1 MLSTHPNKL
10 IEEAPFGFAVHVFK
24 RDAAGRIVGFGFEY
38 LNKVLHN
45 WLSYRGIDWL
55 TEGSEQLHPYIQDLG
70 NSDWTKVFASL
81 EPGKPFLFEQYLA
94 AQQNWIKIEAY
105 RVDDDHFATSWQPN
119 EMAQNWKQELERLRL
134 FMDSS
139 TDAIQVSETT
149 GRMVY
154 INQEGAFRLGI
165 DQAEVQ
171 SFQVRDFEPLFEH
184 VGSWEA
190 HVQKLRMGEMQIVS
204 RNFHKGIERE
214 IPVEVQVSLRQI
226 LGKEY
231 VVAVSRNISDRM
243 ATQSELEKHA
253 AMLEVLTHMASTY
266 INAPVTQLAQLI
278 KESLR
283 ELGEFVSADRAY
295 IFDYNFKDQNCSNTY
310 EWCAEGI
317 TPEIDNLQNIP
328 IDLIPYWV
336 EQHQAGKA
344 FFVDEVAWLPEELN
358 DLREILEPQ
367 GIVSLMTV
375 PMLSPDGKL
384 LGFLGFDSVR
394 EKKVYSDKE
403 RQLLEVFASMLVN
416 IRLRAET
423 QTRMEE
429 AIAEARAA
437 SKAKSE
443 FLANMSHELRTP
455 LNGVIGF
462 VDLLRS
468 TPLSPNQVEFVE
480 NTSISAR
487 TLLDL
492 INDVLDFSKI
502 EAEKL
507 ELEVLPTSLP
517 SLVEQAIDI
526 VKYESARKQI
536 ELVLDFDPHLPAKV
550 HTDALRLKQVLVNLL
565 SNAIKFTSVGE
576 VRLRVEGSVA
586 GSQCRLRFEV
596 HDTGIGISVEQQQR
610 MFKAFSQGDSSTSR
624 KFGGTGL
631 GLAISSFLV
640 NKMGG
645 TLEVSS
651 KQGKGSV
658 FGFELSLTI
667 EPSDGTAYE
676 KPAFLENKTAWFIEN
691 HIGAAQILQQQLDF
705 LDVTSACFY
714 DAQAVLAA
722 QNKSNAPD
730 VLIIDYHLG
739 LTDGRSLLKKLR
751 SNGGEK
757 WAKIPVLMLQMATD
771 DLSITTEDLDLGV
784 GFKLSKPLKT
794 RELHDALLGLFTAN
808 DSGKA
813 AQRQQAEHP
822 VRQVLSTDVRA
833 VVMLV
838 DDVPLNLT
846 LARWMIEK
854 MVPGVRLLEARSGEA
869 ALLLLNE
876 GVQPDLIFMDV
887 QMPDLDGLETT
898 RLIRERENHQDNG
911 THIPIVALTAGAL
924 QEERMRCLAAGMD
937 DFLTKPIH
945 VDQLEQMIRKF
956 LQKG

>member
-1 MLSTHPNKL
+1 MLPNQFEQL
-10 IEEAPFGFAVHVFK
+10 IEAAPIGFASHAFK
-24 RDAAGRIVGFGFEY
+24 RNAEGEITGYSIVSMNRQ
-38 LNKVLHN
+38 LRN
-45 WLSYRGIDWL
+45 WLGIQGPL
-55 TEGSEQLHPYIQDLG
+55 FVENEGMYPYPSAQG
-70 NSDWTKVFASL
+70 ETSWTNVFAEL
-81 EPGKPFLFEQYLA
+81 EEGNPFKTNWFVAA
-94 AQQNWIKIEAY
+94 AQAWFQIEAY
-105 RVDDDHFATSWQPN
+105 RIDTDHFGILWQTVSEENSWKL
-119 EMAQNWKQELERLRL
+119 EFERLKQ
-134 FMDSS
+134 FMNSS
-139 TDAIQVSETT
+139 TDAIQVSDTA

-154 INQEGAFRLGI
+154 INQEGAYRLGI
-165 DQAEVQ
+165 DPTEVQ
-171 SFQVRDFEPLFEH
+171 NFQVRDFEPLFQH

-231 VVAVSRNISDRM
+231 VVAVSRNITDRM

-266 INAPVTQLAQLI
+266 INAPVTQLGNLI
-278 KESLR
+278 NESLR
-283 ELGEFVSADRAY
+283 ELGEFVQADRAY
-295 IFDYNFKDQNCSNTY
+295 IFDYNFKKQNCSNTY
-310 EWCAEGI
+310 EWCADGI
-317 TPEIDNLQNIP
+317 SPEIDNLQEIP

-336 EQHQAGKA
+336 ERHQSGEA
-344 FFVDEVAWLPEELN
+344 FFVEEVAWLPDELHS
-358 DLREILEPQ
+358 LREILEPQ

-375 PMLSPDGKL
+375 PMLAPDGEL
-384 LGFLGFDSVR
+384 LGFLGFDSVK
-394 EKKVYSDKE
+394 EKKIYSGKE

-416 IRLRAET
+416 IRLRAQT
-423 QTRMEE
+423 QTRMEA
-429 AIAEARAA
+429 AIAEAQAA

-507 ELEVLPTSLP
+507 ELEMHPTSLP

-536 ELVLDFDPHLPAKV
+536 ELLLDLDPLLPAKV

-565 SNAIKFTSVGE
+565 SNAIKFTDVGE
-576 VRLRVEGSVA
+576 VRLRVEGQCVA
-586 GSQCRLRFEV
+586 DHCKIRFEV
-596 HDTGIGISVEQQQR
+596 HDTGIGISKEQQER

-624 KFGGTGL
+624 RFGGTGL

-640 NKMGG
+640 HKMGG
-645 TLEVSS
+645 TLTVNSQ
-651 KQGKGSV
+651 QGQGSV
-658 FGFELSLTI
+658 FGFELELQS
-667 EPSDGTAYE
+667 EGQGQSVYA
-676 KPAFLENKTAWFIEN
+676 KPDFLKDKRAWQIEN

-705 LDVTSACFY
+705 FGMKTASFF
-714 DAQAVLAA
+714 DADAALAA
-722 QNKSNAPD
+722 QSTAAVPD
-730 VLIIDYHLG
+730 VIIVDYHLG
-739 LTDGRSLLKKLR
+739 LTDGKTLVKQLR
-751 SNGGEK
+751 TKGGSK
-757 WAKIPVLMLQMATD
+757 WENIPVLMLQLATD
-771 DLSITTEDLDLGV
+771 DLSITTEDLDLHI
-784 GFKLSKPLKT
+784 GFKLSKPIKT
-794 RELHDALLGLFTAN
+794 RELHDALLGLFSQKGRGNTT
-808 DSGKA
+808 
-813 AQRQQAEHP
+813 QRQQAEHP
-822 VRQVLSTDVRA
+822 VRQVLTSDQRP

-876 GVQPDLIFMDV
+876 GVKPDLIFMDV

-898 RLIRERENHQDNG
+898 RLIRERENHQNNAA
-911 THIPIVALTAGAL
+911 HIPIVALTAGAL

-956 LQKG
+956 LQKD

>member
-1 MLSTHPNKL
+1 MQPLWLTNL
-10 IEEAPFGFAVHVFK
+10 LEEAPMGFAAHAYK
-24 RDAAGRIVGFGFEY
+24 RDASGRIVGFGFVAM
-38 LNKVLHN
+38 NKALRT
-45 WLSYRGIDWL
+45 WLSHSHIDWVAH
-55 TEGSEQLHPYIQDLG
+55 GSEKQHPYAADAAKG
-70 NSDWTKVFASL
+70 DWTSVFASL
-81 EPGKPFLFEQYLA
+81 QPGMPFHFEQYLSTT
-94 AQQNWIKIEAY
+94 QMWFKVEAY
-105 RVDDDHFATSWQPN
+105 RLDDDHFATSWQPT
-119 EMAQNWKQELERLRL
+119 EVAQSWKQEFERLRL

-139 TDAIQVSETT
+139 TDAIQVSDTQ
-149 GRMVY
+149 GRLVY
-154 INQEGAFRLGI
+154 INQEGANRLGI
-165 DQAEVQ
+165 KPEEVHG
-171 SFQVRDFEPLFEH
+171 FQVRDFEPLFETA
-184 VGSWEA
+184 GSWEA
-190 HVQKLRMGEMQIVS
+190 HIQTLRSGEMQIIS
-204 RNFHKGIERE
+204 RNFHRGFERE
-214 IPVEVQVSLRQI
+214 IPVEVHVSLRNI
-226 LGKEY
+226 HGKEY

-243 ATQSELEKHA
+243 ESQMELQKHA

-266 INAPVTQLAQLI
+266 INAPVTALSQLI
-278 KESLR
+278 HESLR
-283 ELGEFVSADRAY
+283 ELGEFVHADRAY
-295 IFDYNFKDQNCSNTY
+295 VFDYDFTSRTCSNTF

-317 TPEIDNLQNIP
+317 SPELDNLQEVP
-328 IDLIPYWV
+328 LDLIPYWV
-336 EQHQAGKA
+336 DCHQSGQA
-344 FFVDEVAWLPEELN
+344 FFVDEVAWLPEDLAG
-358 DLREILEPQ
+358 LREILEPQ

-394 EKKVYSDKE
+394 EKKIYSDKE
-403 RQLLEVFASMLVN
+403 KQLLEVFASMLVN
-416 IRLRAET
+416 IRLRAEN

-517 SLVEQAIDI
+517 ALVEQAIDI

-536 ELVLDFDPHLPAKV
+536 ELLLDFDPSLPAKV
-550 HTDALRLKQVLVNLL
+550 HTDSLRLKQVLVNLL
-565 SNAIKFTSVGE
+565 SNAIKFTVVGE
-576 VRLRVEGSVA
+576 VRLRVEGNMN
-586 GSQCRLRFEV
+586 GDCCQLRFEV
-596 HDTGIGISVEQQQR
+596 HDTGIGISPEQQQR
-610 MFKAFSQGDSSTSR
+610 MFNAFSQGDSSTSR

-640 NKMGG
+640 HKMGG
-645 TLEVSS
+645 TLKVSS
-651 KQGKGSV
+651 KQGQGSV
-658 FGFELSLTI
+658 FGFELSLAVETT
-667 EPSDGTAYE
+667 EGSAYE
-676 KPAFLENKTAWFIEN
+676 KPAFLQNKTAWFIEN
-691 HIGAAQILQQQLDF
+691 HIGAAQIMQQQLDF
-705 LDVTSACFY
+705 LDVKSEGFH
-714 DAQAVLAA
+714 DAPAVLAA
-722 QNKSNAPD
+722 QEKLGPPD

-739 LTDGRSLLKKLR
+739 LTDGRTLLKQLR
-751 SNGGEK
+751 SKGGEK
-757 WAKIPVLMLQMATD
+757 WAKIPVLMLQQATD
-771 DLSITTEDLDLGV
+771 DLSITTEDLDLIV
-784 GFKLSKPLKT
+784 GFKLSKPLKI
-794 RELHDALLGLFTAN
+794 RELHDALLGLFTEK
-808 DSGKA
+808 DQGKA

-822 VRQVLSTDVRA
+822 VKQVLASDFRPVI
-833 VVMLV
+833 MLV

-898 RLIRERENHQDNG
+898 RLIRERENHLDKASP
-911 THIPIVALTAGAL
+911 IPIVALTAGAL

-945 VDQLEQMIRKF
+945 VHQLEQMIRKY
-956 LQKG
+956 LQKN